1 MKTPANI
8 SVFIVEDHDITR
20 LGLVY
25 SLQEVE
31 GISVCGMCN
40 NGLEALKQIEAL
52 SPHVV
57 LMDIRMPGL
66 DGIQVTNTLK
76 NAGNPAKIVMFTS
89 YGDTDEVMAA
99 VSSGAD
105 AYCLK
110 ECTQEQLITAIHSVV
125 NGAFWLHPGIA
136 RTIFMQQKTPE
147 TESLAN
153 GISSR
158 EQEILLLIAQGAS
171 NAQIAEKLGLGIET
185 VKSHIRRILHKLR
198 VNDRTQAAVKAVKD
212 GIVSIE

>member
-1 MKTPANI
+1 MKIPANT

-25 SLQEVE
+25 SLREVE
-31 GISVCGMCN
+31 GIAICGMCN
-40 NGLEALKQIEAL
+40 NGLEALEQIEAL
-52 SPHVV
+52 QPQVV

-66 DGIQVTNTLK
+66 DGIQVTTALK
-76 NAGNPAKIVMFTS
+76 SAGNRAKIIMFTS
-89 YGDTDEVMAA
+89 YGDAQEVMSA

-147 TESLAN
+147 AESLAN
-153 GISSR
+153 GISLR
-158 EQEILLLIAQGAS
+158 EQEILLLVAQGAS
-171 NAQIAEKLGLGIET
+171 NTQIAEKLGLGLET
-185 VKSHIRRILHKLR
+185 IKSHIRRILHKLH

-212 GIVSIE
+212 GIVSLE